1 MNQNLTVHFTDSKAI
16 ETEVG
21 GHSIKTDM
29 PPERGGEGSA
39 PTPTQLF
46 MTSLASCTAYYALE
60 FCKMRKIETTGMK
73 FEMHCD
79 WDEKTQRYT
88 RFAMELTLPEGFPE
102 KYKKAI
108 VRTMDSCFIK
118 KHVLTPPEFVL
129 TAV

>member
-1 MNQNLTVHFTDSKAI
+1 MDEHLSVQFTGNKTI
-16 ETEVG
+16 ETHAG
-21 GHSIKTDM
+21 GHTIKTDM
-29 PPERGGEGSA
+29 PASRGGDGSA
-39 PTPTQLF
+39 PTPTNLF

-60 FCKMRKIETTGMK
+60 FCNMRKIDTTGMK

-79 WDEKTQRYT
+79 WDEKAQRYT
-88 RFAMELTLPEGFPE
+88 RFAMELSLPEGFPE

-118 KHVLTPPEFVL
+118 KHFLNPPEFVL